1 MTANIEP
8 LALSWMKALKTR
20 FNILH
25 PVEKFTVA
33 KHKPLERLNEELRR
47 RERIIR
53 IFPNVS
59 SANRLIGALL
69 IDQSE
74 QWEYAARNYIKM

>member
-1 MTANIEP
+1 MTANIERSTN
-8 LALSWMKALKTR
+8 L
-20 FNILH
+20 
-25 PVEKFTVA
+25 
-33 KHKPLERLNEELRR
+33 LERLNEELRR